1 MIYSLKKKNL
11 LGGTKGTVKIEVTPN
26 KIIKTYY
33 RKSKASRRAFENELK
48 VYKLAKSKRV
58 KFIPKLLDY
67 DLVKKR
73 LVIENVGISLDKLIK
88 KDKTLKEKFLPKIKK
103 VYDKFVR
110 IFKLYHNDLR
120 YKNIV
125 YDEKKDKLYLI
136 DFEFTHSKFD
146 NKNHQGIVAKIS
158 KKNKNKN

>member
-1 MIYSLKKKNL
+1 M
-11 LGGTKGTVKIEVTPN
+11 
-26 KIIKTYY
+26 
-33 RKSKASRRAFENELK
+33 
-48 VYKLAKSKRV
+48 AKSKRV